1 MDCLKKLSPQVG
13 TIPWLLLG
21 ELCPSKTKGISSG
34 LTVFIYSIAL
44 SLTLTICQYIINF
57 IIIYYQYIQRLTVFI
72 AFISI
77 FAVVKLFPL
86 SLDLLKP
93 PATYGIFALIRFLF
107 ILSHAYINIC
117 LFVFSSI
124 LLLLL

>member
-1 MDCLKKLSPQVG
+1 MSWNQKCKEKFIQVG

-34 LTVFIYSIAL
+34 V
-44 SLTLTICQYIINF
+44 
-57 IIIYYQYIQRLTVFI
+57 TVFI

-86 SLDLLKP
+86 SLEMLKP
-93 PATYGIFALIRFLF
+93 PATYGIFALIRFFNFYHLGN
-107 ILSHAYINIC
+107 SGACVNIHTC
-117 LFVFSSI
+117 LFTVHRILFTISEYFSSS
-124 LLLLL
+124 LFFPAF